1 MLKTFS
7 GLGSSAFHP
16 LVLILTVLNSSLSM
30 GLDKLARKESFSYLS
45 RLRKTI
51 ETRRQKVEKDTAN
64 SGNGQRKSEPSE
76 GSPEYFQVEINNRHS
91 GGSDRYSVIGEKES
105 AIEND
110 DVTIETP
117 GDYNIIDVTGLVP
130 RSVNCSPL
138 SLHTFLTC
146 PDLVKDLPAAQGRK
160 VGRSISF
167 LSQGEYQRMRMKRTE
182 RKTSQVM
189 NTQAEQKTRKTN
201 NPVMVKRSLSAV
213 TQGYK
218 PQIR

>member
-1 MLKTFS
+1 
-7 GLGSSAFHP
+7 
-16 LVLILTVLNSSLSM
+16 M
-30 GLDKLARKESFSYLS
+30 GRDRPGGRERKESFSYLS

-51 ETRRQKVEKDTAN
+51 ESRRQKEEKETVN
-64 SGNGQRKSEPSE
+64 SSKSQRKSEPSE

-91 GGSDRYSVIGEKES
+91 GGSDKYSVIGENKS
-105 AIEND
+105 AIKKN
-110 DVTIETP
+110 DVTDDAF
-117 GDYNIIDVTGLVP
+117 GDFNIIDVTGLVP

-167 LSQGEYQRMRMKRTE
+167 LSQGEYQRMKMKRTE
-182 RKTSQVM
+182 RKTSHVM
-189 NTQAEQKTRKTN
+189 NTQADPKTRQANK
-201 NPVMVKRSLSAV
+201 PVTVKRSLSAV

-218 PQIR
+218 PQIK